1 MFKLFRHITN
11 ILDIVNKRIIILT
24 IRELCSYLNITTPTL
39 YNWKKDKPNLYKIVM
54 DFKENND
61 NNLDKKEQT
70 LLKLF
75 RQLENLEQDFYI
87 SEINTRILKR
97 KIENKE

>member
-1 MFKLFRHITN
+1 
-11 ILDIVNKRIIILT
+11 
-24 IRELCSYLNITTPTL
+24 
-39 YNWKKDKPNLYKIVM
+39 M

-61 NNLDKKEQT
+61 NNLDKKEQV

>member
-1 MFKLFRHITN
+1 
-11 ILDIVNKRIIILT
+11 
-24 IRELCSYLNITTPTL
+24 
-39 YNWKKDKPNLYKIVM
+39 M

-97 KIENKE
+97 KIENKEQNVFKTKNKRLK

>member
-1 MFKLFRHITN
+1 M
-11 ILDIVNKRIIILT
+11 T

-61 NNLDKKEQT
+61 NDLDKKEQI